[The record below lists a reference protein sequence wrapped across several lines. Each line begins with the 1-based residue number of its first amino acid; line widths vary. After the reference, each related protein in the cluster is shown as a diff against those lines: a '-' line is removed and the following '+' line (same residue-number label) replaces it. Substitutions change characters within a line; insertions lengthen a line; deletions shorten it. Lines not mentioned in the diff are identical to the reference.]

1 MTTDF
6 HCVNKT
12 YKHWD
17 MYQTIFFNVLQK
29 RNQFWN
35 NVRVSKKNKNLNIFI
50 FKCTNT
56 FRSVCLTHIYSN
68 SRWQYFILLHLA
80 LLTKKEK
87 ILQRWMC
94 LKIKYIFTTTTK
106 KKKTTSIGVWGS
118 SLEEP
123 LSHNAQT
130 HKEDCKPQDFSAS
143 SRYGVCVCACV
154 RGRLPAESVVGAE
167 QVNSGCC

>member
-1 MTTDF
+1 
-6 HCVNKT
+6 
-12 YKHWD
+12 

-106 KKKTTSIGVWGS
+106 KKKRHQQVSEVPVLRS
-118 SLEEP
+118 
-123 LSHNAQT
+123 LSHIM
-130 HKEDCKPQDFSAS
+130 HKLTKKIANRRISVQVA
-143 SRYGVCVCACV
+143 GMVCVCVRACV
-154 RGRLPAESVVGAE
+154 GDCQRKAQWAQSR
-167 QVNSGCC
+167 